1 MSCSDLKAAGA
12 EKGRVEEVFSV
23 RKADDE
29 GVVERRDAVHKRE
42 ELVDL
47 PYGEGEGQDDE
58 HTGKDG

>member
-47 PYGEGEGQDDE
+47 PYGEGEGA
-58 HTGKDG
+58 G